1 MVSLAFL
8 LIIVILWITA
18 AGLINEGLDMV
29 SSKKYHRYDTSAGIM
44 FLVGGGICFTIIFFM
59 LYWLGKALI

>member
-8 LIIVILWITA
+8 IIIVILWINA
-18 AGLINEGLDMV
+18 AGLITEGFDLV
-29 SSKKYHRYDTSAGIM
+29 SSKHYKNDVGLGILYLLIGSS
-44 FLVGGGICFTIIFFM
+44 FIAVIFFM